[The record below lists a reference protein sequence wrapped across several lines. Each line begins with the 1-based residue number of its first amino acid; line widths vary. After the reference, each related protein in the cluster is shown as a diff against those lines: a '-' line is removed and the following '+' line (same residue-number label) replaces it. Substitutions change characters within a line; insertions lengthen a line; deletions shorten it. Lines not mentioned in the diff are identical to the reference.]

1 MHRRVRSALF
11 VLTAAALLGVLA
23 VGCGDEEAGDDGTTT
38 STTDATELR
47 PCEEAYPSDPA
58 ATADPEDVEGRGA
71 PAMEACDPGG
81 DELLVIDQVTGTG
94 AEVTQ
99 GGTVTA
105 HYRGISA
112 DTGEEF
118 DSSWARGQPATF
130 PLDGVIEGWSTGL
143 VGMKEGGRRV
153 LVIPAAQAY
162 GDNPPPGSG
171 IAPGATLVFTVDLVS
186 AS

>member
-1 MHRRVRSALF
+1 MHRRVRRALF
-11 VLTAAALLGVLA
+11 VLTAATLLGLLA
-23 VGCGDEEAGDDGTTT
+23 AGCGDEEAGDDGTTT
-38 STTDATELR
+38 AATDASDLR
-47 PCEEAYPSDPA
+47 PCKEVYPSDPA
-58 ATADPEDVEGRGA
+58 ATAGPEGVEARGA
-71 PAMEACDPGG
+71 PTMTACDPGG

-94 AEVTQ
+94 AEVSA

-118 DSSWARGQPATF
+118 DSSWSRGQPVTF

-153 LVIPAAQAY
+153 LVIPAEQAY

-171 IAPGATLVFTVDLVS
+171 IAPGATLVFTVDLVT